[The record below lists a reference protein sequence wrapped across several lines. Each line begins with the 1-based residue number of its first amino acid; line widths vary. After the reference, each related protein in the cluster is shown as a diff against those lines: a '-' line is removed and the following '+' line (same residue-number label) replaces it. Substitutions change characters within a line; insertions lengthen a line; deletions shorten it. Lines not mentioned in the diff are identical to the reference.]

1 MARSWLRVLCPL
13 SFILFVAHP
22 VLGQS
27 AGTPRMRVGVSAGAD
42 ALPVSVRDACGSAVA
57 LEGGSVLSVRVSA
70 RLLGPVGLEARAG
83 VHSGKGGVCVHQNQA
98 DGGLPTNP
106 PLTLVSQ
113 YSTAAPKPYRS
124 LDVKLRLNLDDA
136 GHEVIT
142 VGPGILAGG
151 PFYWSG
157 AARYLWGRTARY
169 GLEMDVMAIRVP
181 WTTQTI
187 EVYQNPNDPG
197 QLLFGAPRLEPFERW
212 QLGFAVSAVLE
223 LPIP

>member
-13 SFILFVAHP
+13 SSVLLVAHP
-22 VLGQS
+22 VLAQN

-83 VHSGKGGVCVHQNQA
+83 VHSGKGGVCAHQNQA

-106 PLTLVSQ
+106 PLTLFYQ
-113 YSTAAPKPYRS
+113 HSTATPKPYRS
-124 LDVKLRLNLDDA
+124 LDVRLRLSLDDA
-136 GHEVIT
+136 DHALIA
-142 VGPGILAGG
+142 VGPGILTGG

-181 WTTQTI
+181 WMTERTD
-187 EVYQNPNDPG
+187 VYENPSDPS
-197 QLLFGAPRLEPFERW
+197 QLLFGTPQLEPFKRW
-212 QLGFAVSAVLE
+212 QLGIAVSAVLE
-223 LPIP
+223 LPIR